1 MKLWLIVV
9 VCLFSLS
16 EKAISQEKFLLQDSQ
31 RVLFLG
37 DSNTFAGL
45 YIAYIDAYL
54 YTRFPDKR
62 IELINLGL
70 PSETVSGLSE
80 PDHPYPRPNVFERLD
95 RALEKTKPHV
105 VFACYGMNDGIYHP
119 FADERFA
126 EFKKGVQTLTERV
139 KKSGAKLYWIT
150 PAPFD
155 PMPIRKNVLP
165 LGEPKYSWMKP
176 YENYDGVLDKYSA
189 WLLTL
194 RAKGIPVVNAHA
206 ALNGFLTRV
215 RSKEPKYFLS
225 GDGIHPNPTGHA
237 LVASQIL
244 QAIYAPDEVDMAEI
258 DLRMKR
264 AINGNVKD
272 VKLDGDELS
281 FTWLCKTPWPFD
293 PRWHARLAELEQL
306 RTQLNR
312 FDLIVSR
319 AGKKRYALWEGE
331 KKLGEAARDDLLLG
345 LDLGRYPALSANQRA
360 MSLWKLVEQRQKLLA
375 LAWLTDVGH
384 KRPDTPKGIAL
395 DAAKKQAEKL
405 DEQIRDL
412 AKPRAIDLKLTP
424 LDE

>member
-9 VCLFSLS
+9 VCLGSFSARAS
-16 EKAISQEKFLLQDSQ
+16 AQEKFLLQDGQ
-31 RVLFLG
+31 RVVFLG

-54 YTRFPDKR
+54 YTRFPGKR
-62 IELINLGL
+62 FELINLGL

-80 PDHPYPRPNVFERLD
+80 TDHPYPRPNVFERLD
-95 RALEKTKPHV
+95 RALNKTKPHV
-105 VFACYGMNDGIYHP
+105 VFTCYGMNDGIYHP

-126 EFKKGVQTLTERV
+126 EFKKGVQALTQRV
-139 KKSGAKLYWIT
+139 KKSGAKIVWIT

-155 PMPIRKNVLP
+155 LAPIRKNVLP

-176 YENYDGVLDKYSA
+176 YESYDDVLDKYSA
-189 WLLTL
+189 WLVTL
-194 RAKGIPVVNAHA
+194 RAQGIPVVDAHA
-206 ALNGFLTRV
+206 AMNGFLTRV

-237 LVASQIL
+237 LIASQIL
-244 QAIYAPDEVDMAEI
+244 QAINAPDEVDMAEV

-272 VKLDGDELS
+272 VKVDGDELS

-293 PRWHARLAELEQL
+293 PRWHPRLAELEQL
-306 RTQLNR
+306 RPQLNR
-312 FDLIVSR
+312 FNLIVSR
-319 AGKKRYALWEGE
+319 AGKKRYTLWEGE
-331 KKLGEAARDDLLLG
+331 KKLGEALRDDLKLG
-345 LDLGRYPALSANQRA
+345 LDLSCYPELSANQRA
-360 MSLWKLVEQRQKLLA
+360 GALWKLVEQRQKLLA

-384 KRPDTPKGIAL
+384 KRPDTPKGIKL
-395 DAAKKQAEKL
+395 DAAKEQAEKL

-412 AKPRAIDLKLTP
+412 AKPRAIHLKLTG
-424 LDE
+424 LE